1 MLGYTGFVRSHAD
14 WQLGDVC
21 YEVNMNSLLKV
32 AVLLLFGLGSVV
44 WAAEER
50 LVRLETC
57 LKAASK
63 IKAGEYVKVESII
76 LGGVPSYEIEVR
88 DAEGVE
94 WELMCDRTTGRIYEI
109 EREVDSAADPLFAKR
124 AKVKEADARA
134 AVLELYPGEIKEI
147 EYEIESNGAPTFEF
161 DVVDAQGRELKV
173 EVNAITG
180 EIIEVAFEE
189 WEIGIEPEERK
200 ASGR

>member
-147 EYEIESNGAPTFEF
+147 EYEIESNGDPTFEF